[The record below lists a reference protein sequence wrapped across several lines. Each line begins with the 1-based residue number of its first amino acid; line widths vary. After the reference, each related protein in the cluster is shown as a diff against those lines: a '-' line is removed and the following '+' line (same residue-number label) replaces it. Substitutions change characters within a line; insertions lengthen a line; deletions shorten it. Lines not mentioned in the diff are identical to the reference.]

1 MVKIMADLDGLIRY
15 RKHIVEEKQKIISE
29 LYREAERVER
39 QKQTILE
46 QMEKERAVAEAMEG
60 TDALSYLGRYLEGA
74 RTKIKV
80 LEHTLEKMEARIMA
94 AQEDMR
100 AAFAEQKKV
109 QIVQRTRQEREETE
123 EKKREDKELDDI
135 AVEGHR
141 RKDDSAS

>member
-1 MVKIMADLDGLIRY
+1 MADLEGLIRY
-15 RKHIVEEKQKIISE
+15 RKHIVEEKQKLISE

-39 QKQTILE
+39 QKQAVLK
-46 QMEKERAVAEAMEG
+46 QMEKEREVAADMEG
-60 TDALSYLGRYLEGA
+60 TEALSYLGRYLEGA

-80 LEHTLEKMEARIMA
+80 LEHTLEKMEVRIAA

-109 QIVQRTRQEREETE
+109 QIVHRNRKERENE
-123 EKKREDKELDDI
+123 EEQKREDKELDDI

-141 RKDDSAS
+141 RQEDRSE